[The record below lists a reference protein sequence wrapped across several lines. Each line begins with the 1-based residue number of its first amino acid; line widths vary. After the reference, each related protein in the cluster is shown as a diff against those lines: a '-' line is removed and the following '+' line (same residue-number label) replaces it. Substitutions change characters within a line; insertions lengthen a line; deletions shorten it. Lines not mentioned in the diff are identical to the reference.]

1 MFFKFLFGIWKKK
14 GMGKKLK
21 IKNGPHKME
30 QFSKEIW
37 QKSKIVRIAYSKLK
51 DKSQFQ

>member
-1 MFFKFLFGIWKKK
+1 
-14 GMGKKLK
+14 
-21 IKNGPHKME
+21 ME

-51 DKSQFQ
+51 DKSQFQWNLKN